1 MRFNKP
7 SLIFSANKLPWKDI
21 EELVE
26 EATRKGDPVAKC
38 IKKLKLSVNH
48 ITLLL
53 RFA

>member
-1 MRFNKP
+1 MYCNKF
-7 SLIFSANKLPWKDI
+7 SLIIAANKLPWKDI

-53 RFA
+53 RFV